1 MLSLVGDFTCPVW
14 QLGAWLP
21 SEPTLNHLSDSLPTR
36 NSYHKVKNARQRLQ
50 TACIYFRLQY
60 SGLAAVLRHLPP
72 RLVLSIPITI
82 IRSNHLVMQGFAGC
96 QWIYP

>member
-1 MLSLVGDFTCPVW
+1 MLSPVVDFTCPVW

-36 NSYHKVKNARQRLQ
+36 NPYHKVRNARQRLQ
-50 TACIYFRLQY
+50 IACIYFRLQY
-60 SGLAAVLRHLPP
+60 SGLAFL
-72 RLVLSIPITI
+72 LSIPITI
-82 IRSNHLVMQGFAGC
+82 IRNSHIVMQGFAGR